1 MINFLINIE
10 NLKGL
15 GLIHN
20 NVDTKIVSYTMRVVQ
35 DQYVRDVVGV
45 ELYNELLRRVEANE
59 WTAPYTKLMDEYI
72 SKVIV
77 SWCNYR
83 VLNHLNNS
91 ITNKGAGRNNDPV
104 KQSNDFS
111 ENNQYKNDLIKDANF
126 YSDRLHDFLEDN
138 ASDYPEYDA
147 KCKQQN
153 KISPL
158 NWLKV

>member
-35 DQYVRDVVGV
+35 DQYIRDVVGV
-45 ELYNELLRRVEANE
+45 ELYNELLRRVEAND
-59 WTAPYTKLMDEYI
+59 WTAPYSKLMDEYI

-126 YSDRLHDFLEDN
+126 YSDRLYEFLEDN
-138 ASDYPEYDA
+138 ATDYPEYHA

-158 NWLKV
+158 NWVKV

>member
-20 NVDTKIVSYTMRVVQ
+20 NVDTKIISYTMRVVQ
-35 DQYVRDVVGV
+35 DQYVRDVVGM
-45 ELYNELLRRVEANE
+45 ELYNELLRRVEQND
-59 WTAPYTKLMDEYI
+59 WTAPYSKLMDEYI

-91 ITNKGAGRNNDPV
+91 ITNKGVGANNDAV
-104 KQSNDFS
+104 KQSNSFA

-126 YSDRLHDFLEDN
+126 YSDRLHDFLEEN
-138 ASDYPEYDA
+138 ASDYPEYSA
-147 KCKQQN
+147 KCKQKN